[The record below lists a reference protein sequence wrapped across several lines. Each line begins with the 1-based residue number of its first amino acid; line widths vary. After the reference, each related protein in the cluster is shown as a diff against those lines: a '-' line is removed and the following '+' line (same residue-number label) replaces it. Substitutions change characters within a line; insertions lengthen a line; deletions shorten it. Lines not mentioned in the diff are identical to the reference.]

1 MTPSKI
7 IVPTL
12 FVERANPETSIEFGR
27 LSPHKKLVVVLLTF
41 SPLRRSASAEAKR
54 ERSIDI
60 STFSLKI
67 AVTLFFVTSLEL
79 SHEPISPLSSKR
91 GFCKS
96 ISYFM
101 HLLLRL
107 NEEWAVRL
115 H

>member
-1 MTPSKI
+1 MTPSKLV
-7 IVPTL
+7 VPTL
-12 FVERANPETSIEFGR
+12 FVERANPETSTEFDR

-54 ERSIDI
+54 VWSIDI

-91 GFCKS
+91 GFCKN
-96 ISYFM
+96 ISYLM
-101 HLLLRL
+101 DLSLRL

-115 H
+115 Y